1 MKKVLALAI
10 AIVLLISVAYGID
23 TPYNKDNYALD
34 IVELGIADAVPAMGN
49 WFANIL
55 FSLVVIV
62 VDLTITIFSVCVS
75 FPFSDLFG
83 SAFDGILSPL
93 HSGIFQNMIMFAT
106 LFLGVLLAWLF
117 MKRNMI
123 GIGQEILKFM
133 AIVIG
138 ASLLISETPTV
149 IKTIDELTQSLNHT
163 VVNAVLF
170 KDENS
175 NGNYAENMGQILW
188 QTMVHDPWVQL
199 EFLGAENLEIDQDTA
214 IDKILDAKPNSD
226 KRQSVINGMA
236 GTDKKNPKAFGKD
249 LPGQQASML
258 IIYLVPCLLRCLVY
272 MAFGGLQLALR
283 LLTIIL
289 FYFGIIIMTL
299 ALFPQLGGTLIIS
312 GWLKKIA
319 QLQINIII
327 LSFVMSAI
335 MLLDQAVAASNIAK
349 PFGKMGWLVVVAIQ
363 TIITVAVFVYRDKI
377 LDLLKFTN
385 KLVDKPLAAR
395 RDAQVAMSNMDSAV
409 YAGAGAIGDWAQD
422 NASTKIEHLK
432 ESVSSAG
439 YRLADASFGVQE
451 KLSGYFNSDDGSNE
465 PIQRPRTTDYIRNTT
480 LGQSESIE
488 QEQLFKP
495 IKRPRLSSI
504 EEKEALEIARQNA
517 PRALVDDDLQTVNIS
532 NLENDSNLD
541 HEPMDIKRPVSA
553 ASYLREQ
560 SLLTGEQEN
569 PLLFSEISDQELL
582 NMCDRV
588 IAENSGSTQR
598 PVLDHDFYADT
609 SNYEHG
615 KVNTIGGESKIELNE
630 LNQNATTPKE
640 IGLETPTYIGS
651 EMTGETPVTSQI
663 GQNKSILEHATDNQI
678 PTINNAD
685 TVQGKTISNETPIGL
700 SIGDNMSRRNT
711 PQTPTGNLRQRTHSA
726 PKPTIDYQQQ
736 DEQKSVEQDEHVTA
750 TPLQIS
756 NFQIKGQE
764 TKVNVNRPFI
774 QKK

>member
-1 MKKVLALAI
+1 MKKVFALAI
-10 AIVLLISVAYGID
+10 AILLLISVAYGID

-62 VDLTITIFSVCVS
+62 VDLTVTIFSVCVS

-106 LFLGVLLAWLF
+106 LFLGALLTWLF
-117 MKRNMI
+117 IKRNMI

-133 AIVIG
+133 AIIIG
-138 ASLLISETPTV
+138 ASLLISETPAV

-170 KDENS
+170 KDETS
-175 NGNYAENMGQILW
+175 SSNYAENMGQILW
-188 QTMVHDPWVQL
+188 ETMVHNPWVQL

-214 IDKILDAKPNSD
+214 IDKILETRPNSD
-226 KRQSVINGMA
+226 ERQSVINGMA

-299 ALFPQLGGTLIIS
+299 ALFPQLGGTMIIS

-335 MLLDQAVAASNIAK
+335 MLLDQAIAASNIAK

-395 RDAQVAMSNMDSAV
+395 RDAQIAMSNMDSAV
-409 YAGAGAIGDWAQD
+409 YSGAGAIGDWAQD
-422 NASTKIEHLK
+422 NAATKIENLK

-451 KLSGYFNSDDGSNE
+451 KISGYFNSDDDSIE
-465 PIQRPRTTDYIRNTT
+465 PIQRPRTTDYIKTAT
-480 LGQSESIE
+480 LGQSEPIG

-495 IKRPRLSSI
+495 IKRPRIASM

-517 PRALVDDDLQTVNIS
+517 PRAPVDDDLQTVNIS
-532 NLENDSNLD
+532 NFENDSNLD
-541 HEPMDIKRPVSA
+541 YEPMDIKRPVSA
-553 ASYLREQ
+553 ASYIGEQ
-560 SLLTGEQEN
+560 SLLTGEQEM
-569 PLLFSEISDQELL
+569 PLIFSDISDQELL

-588 IAENSGSTQR
+588 IAENSGSTPR
-598 PVLDHDFYADT
+598 PVLDHDLYADT
-609 SNYEHG
+609 LNYEHG
-615 KVNTIGGESKIELNE
+615 KVNTIGGESKIELHE
-630 LNQNATTPKE
+630 LNQSATTPKE
-640 IGLETPTYIGS
+640 IGLETPTYVGS
-651 EMTGETPVTSQI
+651 EMTGKTPVTAQI
-663 GQNKSILEHATDNQI
+663 GQNKPAVGHTTDNQI

-685 TVQGKTISNETPIGL
+685 TAQGKTISNETPIEL
-700 SIGDNMSRRNT
+700 SIGDNMNTRNI
-711 PQTPTGNLRQRTHSA
+711 PQTSTGTLRQRTHSTA
-726 PKPTIDYQQQ
+726 KPTLEYQQQ
-736 DEQKSVEQDEHVTA
+736 DEQNSLEQDENITTA
-750 TPLQIS
+750 PLQIS
-756 NFQIKGQE
+756 DFQVKDQE
-764 TKVNVNRPFI
+764 TKASINRPFVY
-774 QKK
+774 K